1 MGIVMNHVK
10 TIFPATSHLT
20 SRNRL
25 EAPTPKI
32 PEVTTWVVLTGKA
45 GNGGTE
51 DDGGGG
57 EVGGNSVGG
66 LDLEDFEPM
75 VLMIFQPPKEVPS
88 PIAAAAETLTH
99 SGTSRSD

>member
-25 EAPTPKI
+25 GSDPQNSRGDHMGRADRKTGHGGRMTEA
-32 PEVTTWVVLTGKA
+32 
-45 GNGGTE
+45 
-51 DDGGGG
+51 

-66 LDLEDFEPM
+66 FDLEDFEPI
-75 VLMIFQPPKEVPS
+75 VAVIFQPPKEVPS
-88 PIAAAAETLTH
+88 PIAAAETLTPAELK
-99 SGTSRSD
+99 SD